1 MYFLLPVSLRFLQ
14 VTTIRM
20 RMASS
25 EVIENLPENGTVKA
39 AEQDDG
45 IVKPI
50 EQDGLVKPVEQTAED
65 TVKWR
70 KAKKHAVLVSFV
82 GKNYLGMQR

>member
-1 MYFLLPVSLRFLQ
+1 
-14 VTTIRM
+14 M

-25 EVIENLPENGTVKA
+25 EVIENLPENTTVK
-39 AEQDDG
+39 EVKDE
-45 IVKPI
+45 IVKPT
-50 EQDGLVKPVEQTAED
+50 EQTTED

>member
-1 MYFLLPVSLRFLQ
+1 
-14 VTTIRM
+14 M

-25 EVIENLPENGTVKA
+25 EVSENLPENTTVK
-39 AEQDDG
+39 EVKDDG
-45 IVKPI
+45 IVKPA
-50 EQDGLVKPVEQTAED
+50 EQTTED